1 MFRFGI
7 RDLRRHGEKIIVSPG
22 LHIAAI
28 CDSFGR
34 IIIYDIHRGIAIRM
48 FKGYR
53 EAEIG
58 FIQIEESSSRDA
70 SMSSSSRKSAL
81 FIVIHAPKRQL
92 VEVCSIENFDEK
104 KSISFEIFRSGVVN
118 KVHVL
123 LHLMY

>member
-58 FIQIEESSSRDA
+58 FIQIEESTTRDA
-70 SMSSSSRKSAL
+70 SMSLSSRKSAL

-92 VEVCSIENFDEK
+92 VEVKIKKFIKNTKEK
-104 KSISFEIFRSGVVN
+104 FLFFVN
-118 KVHVL
+118 I
-123 LHLMY
+123 

>member
-22 LHIAAI
+22 LHIAAV

-58 FIQIEESSSRDA
+58 FIQIEESTTRDA
-70 SMSSSSRKSAL
+70 SMSLSSRKSAL

-92 VEVCSIENFDEK
+92 VEVKLTKFIK
-104 KSISFEIFRSGVVN
+104 IKIKISFLNI
-118 KVHVL
+118 
-123 LHLMY
+123 